1 MLDVLAA
8 AVRTVPR
15 FKIALTNVQWFG
27 DSVVWLP
34 PEPDQPFRAL
44 TNAVWRQFP
53 QTPPFGGACQD
64 VVPHLTVG
72 NDAPQKSMRQAAIA
86 VSEHLPIRA
95 SVTAVH
101 VICGSRGPDS
111 WQTIS
116 VLPLGK

>member
-1 MLDVLAA
+1 
-8 AVRTVPR
+8 
-15 FKIALTNVQWFG
+15 
-27 DSVVWLP
+27 
-34 PEPDQPFRAL
+34 
-44 TNAVWRQFP
+44 
-53 QTPPFGGACQD
+53 
-64 VVPHLTVG
+64 
-72 NDAPQKSMRQAAIA
+72 MRQAAIA